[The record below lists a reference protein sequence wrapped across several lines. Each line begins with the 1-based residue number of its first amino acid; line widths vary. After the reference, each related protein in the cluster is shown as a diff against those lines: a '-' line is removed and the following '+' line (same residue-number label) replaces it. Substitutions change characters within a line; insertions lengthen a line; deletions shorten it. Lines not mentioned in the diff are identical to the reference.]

1 MVQNSF
7 FIICVWRV
15 INYSKT
21 FSLSSVCGEFLVS
34 ESGDFLLCMLKIM
47 FRLIHV
53 TLTES
58 KSNKRFSIC
67 VLPNPFYKTFSRVA
81 GNTVR
86 SYCLCLQSTVMLHIN
101 DYLQREIFIFCL
113 TFSWRGPL
121 SYRNQSIDLQRTLP
135 QRCYNVNT
143 TLSMGLLDHFTTDYS
158 DFFPFIEMWK
168 LQKC

>member
-1 MVQNSF
+1 M
-7 FIICVWRV
+7 
-15 INYSKT
+15 
-21 FSLSSVCGEFLVS
+21 S

-101 DYLQREIFIFCL
+101 DYLQREIFRFCL
-113 TFSWRGPL
+113 TFS
-121 SYRNQSIDLQRTLP
+121 
-135 QRCYNVNT
+135 
-143 TLSMGLLDHFTTDYS
+143 
-158 DFFPFIEMWK
+158 
-168 LQKC
+168 